1 MRRLH
6 AAKFAMKVLCMGPW
20 HKSTEVGWIDAP
32 LLQVDI
38 SWRCQRGA
46 SKALFS
52 IFAPNESPWSDSGDV
67 TQLVLGFFEPKERA
81 SAVLSEELRPREGT
95 NEGTNMMTTCVPLLR
110 SASRQP
116 ASRESEEERERCSPK
131 MDENSTVA

>member
-6 AAKFAMKVLCMGPW
+6 AAKFAVKVLCMGPW

-38 SWRCQRGA
+38 RGRCQRGA

-52 IFAPNESPWSDSGDV
+52 IFAPNDESPWSDSGDV
-67 TQLVLGFFEPKERA
+67 TQLVLFILEPKERA

-95 NEGTNMMTTCVPLLR
+95 NEGTNMMTTCVPPLEVCEPTTCITR
-110 SASRQP
+110 
-116 ASRESEEERERCSPK
+116 
-131 MDENSTVA
+131 V